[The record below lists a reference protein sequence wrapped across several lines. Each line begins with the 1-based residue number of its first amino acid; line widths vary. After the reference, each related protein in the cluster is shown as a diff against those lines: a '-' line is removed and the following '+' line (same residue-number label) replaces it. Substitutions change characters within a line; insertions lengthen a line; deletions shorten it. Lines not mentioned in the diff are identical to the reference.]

1 MDEHVRLRTRMYS
14 SALFDTGWMF
24 VNGNPA
30 SHEAF
35 QANQRAAFSGLCLAI
50 VQSTRMYPSAT
61 NPSTIRV
68 TAMSAGLHTHSV
80 TVSAR

>member
-1 MDEHVRLRTRMYS
+1 
-14 SALFDTGWMF
+14 MF

-61 NPSTIRV
+61 NPGTIRV
-68 TAMSAGLHTHSV
+68 TAMSAGLHTHIV